1 MNFAD
6 VKVHVGENTILTIGP
21 SHYPVL
27 IKLTICE
34 LRVTKLDGVKVGNEA
49 MKRVPSW
56 TVFISLLESS
66 TELSGDIRSTII
78 SA

>member
-6 VKVHVGENTILTIGP
+6 VKVHVGENTILTIRP

-49 MKRVPSW
+49 MK
-56 TVFISLLESS
+56 
-66 TELSGDIRSTII
+66 
-78 SA
+78 